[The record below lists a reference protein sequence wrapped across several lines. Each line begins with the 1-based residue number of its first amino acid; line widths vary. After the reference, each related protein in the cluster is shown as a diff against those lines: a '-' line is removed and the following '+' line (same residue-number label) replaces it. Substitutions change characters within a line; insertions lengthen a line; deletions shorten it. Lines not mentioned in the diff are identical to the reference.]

1 MADASTPLLAT
12 IRELLGPGGCPWDK
26 EQTPQSLCEYLIEE
40 CFELVEAVR
49 AGDIEETEEEL
60 GDVFF
65 LLYFMA
71 TLFEQRDAFTLN
83 DIFQTNA
90 TKMRARHP
98 HVFGD
103 KSLESREDLFA
114 TWEKIKRREQKKKD
128 KKAQGVFASLP
139 SSLPPLT
146 KAYRLHSKAA
156 RAGFTWAS
164 LAELETHLHGEWQE
178 WHEAKDTGSHEAMEQ
193 EFGDL
198 LFTLVEMGRRHGL
211 KANAA
216 LHKAN
221 QKFLRRFEA
230 MEHLAAEKGEHIADL
245 ELEAQDTLW
254 DQVKK
259 TTPADEPTEQSG

>member
-1 MADASTPLLAT
+1 MADAPATPLIET
-12 IRELLGPGGCPWDK
+12 IQDLLGPNGCPWDK

-49 AGDIEETEEEL
+49 AEDTEETEEEL

-71 TLFEQRDAFTLN
+71 LLFEQRGAFTLK

-90 TKMRARHP
+90 TKMRSRHP

-103 KSLESREDLFA
+103 TTLENREDLFA
-114 TWEKIKRREQKKKD
+114 TWEKIKRREQA
-128 KKAQGVFASLP
+128 KKAQKTQGVLASIP
-139 SSLPPLT
+139 ATLPPLT

-156 RAGFTWAS
+156 RSGFTWNS
-164 LAELETHLHGEWQE
+164 TQEVENQLQSEWREWQE
-178 WHEAKDTGSHEAMEQ
+178 AGHSKDHEALEE

-198 LFTLVEMGRRHGL
+198 LFTLVELGRRHGL

-221 QKFLRRFEA
+221 QKFVHRFEA
-230 MEHLAAEKGEHIADL
+230 MEKRAAAQGAHIADL
-245 ELEAQDTLW
+245 AFETQEGLW
-254 DQVKK
+254 NEVKHD
-259 TTPADEPTEQSG
+259 PNHFSQEPS